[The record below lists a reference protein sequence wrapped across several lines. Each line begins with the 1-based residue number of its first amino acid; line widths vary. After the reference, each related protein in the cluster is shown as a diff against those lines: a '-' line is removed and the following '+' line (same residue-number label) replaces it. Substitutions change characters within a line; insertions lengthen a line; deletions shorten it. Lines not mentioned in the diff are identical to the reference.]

1 MKKRPTL
8 YTKSEDITMDQS
20 YNIVRSVISWCQENL
35 SPPVI
40 KRRSVM
46 KVMVF
51 RETGGDYGYYCDQ
64 NNWLVINL
72 DVTPNIR
79 MLIRSTIHEYT
90 HSLQNMKEYSLMNK
104 QVGYDSNP
112 FEVEAN
118 NSEKKYYK
126 ECWSEIK
133 KHYKKW

>member
-1 MKKRPTL
+1 MKNKPTL
-8 YTKSEDITMDQS
+8 YTKSEDITMDQL
-20 YNIVRSVISWCQENL
+20 YNIVHSIISWCDEHL
-35 SPPVI
+35 PPPVI
-40 KRRSVM
+40 KRRKTL

-51 RETGGDYGYYCDQ
+51 RETGGDYGYYCDR
-64 NNWLVINL
+64 NNWLVININ
-72 DVTPNIR
+72 VCNNIR
-79 MLIRSTIHEYT
+79 MIVRSTIHEYT
-90 HSLQNMKEYSLMNK
+90 HTLQNLKEYSLMNK